1 MYRGLWCIALAVTL
15 LTASVANAHEVTGS
29 ASGFL
34 SGFTH
39 PLLGWDHV
47 AAMVAVGL
55 WGALLGLP
63 AIWVLPVVFPLIMA
77 GGAVLG
83 IVGVPIPA
91 VEVGIATS
99 AVVLGAMVA
108 FAARPPLWVAIVL
121 VGAFAVFHGYA
132 HGAELPAGTTAAVYV
147 VGFVVGTGLLH
158 LVGIGIGLL
167 GKWHWGRASVR
178 ATGGAIALAGVAFL
192 SGLA

>member
-1 MYRGLWCIALAVTL
+1 MYRGIGSVALAVTL

-29 ASGFL
+29 AGGFL

-91 VEVGIATS
+91 VEIGIATS

-132 HGAELPAGTTAAVYV
+132 HGAELPAGTAAAVYV
-147 VGFVVGTGLLH
+147 VGFVVSTGLLH

-178 ATGGAIALAGVAFL
+178 AAGGAIALAGVAFL